1 MSNETNIQGNQNIVL
16 QGVTDSTITVNVDGT
31 PQQLER
37 RLDALVGLLEE
48 MKTKQLQLEGKQYYI
63 DSFNAENFDFFVE
76 QLRNGRELPAE
87 LAENLVTESNRW
99 VDSLRQELLRQGV
112 SVGNQP
118 QRIFEHYGW
127 LIETFLLKMNSPVGR
142 GPTLRRLSFMAE
154 AYQSSLRYLCYIQ
167 LAQLLPQLQKALPA
181 SIAAF
186 LQSEEGAHIE
196 FDYLNLLLLITE
208 QLEERDNFMP
218 EIEELVE
225 ELADPETDLYSTA
238 LFLTRQRD
246 ALLRSAIEED
256 DQLPTLLDQY
266 LTGLV
271 YWLRRVAFLA
281 KYRLVSIKDI
291 NLNYRLGTA
300 KNFVHLYGELHGVY
314 AEIPNEGE
322 DYSAYA
328 VQDYFTYNQSVL
340 LLKGSSV
347 EACLQDLKNEG
358 GNYLSLSPLLIDQ
371 SVFADK
377 NTQTPEIFYYTGQ
390 ASKGRKYFYA
400 LYKNEIELHGE
411 RKNSNKQLTV
421 QRQNNKQPKLDEL
434 YDQLKQLFN
443 PAKRT
448 SV

>member
-1 MSNETNIQGNQNIVL
+1 MSNESNIQGNQNIVL
-16 QGVTDSTITVNVDGT
+16 QGVTDSTITVKVDGI
-31 PQQLER
+31 PRELER
-37 RLDALVGLLEE
+37 RLESLVGLLEE
-48 MKTKQLQLEGKQYYI
+48 LKAKQLQLEGKQYSI

-76 QLRNGRELPAE
+76 QLRSGRELPPE
-87 LAENLVTESNRW
+87 LAENLVTEGNRW
-99 VDSLRQELLRQGV
+99 VDSLKQELLRQGV

-142 GPTLRRLSFMAE
+142 GATLRRLSFMAE

-167 LAQLLPQLQKALPA
+167 LAQLLPNLQEELPPA
-181 SIAAF
+181 IAGF

-196 FDYLNLLLLITE
+196 FDYLNLLLLATE
-208 QLEERDNFMP
+208 QLQERDSFMP

-225 ELADPETDLYSTA
+225 ELTDPETDLYATA
-238 LFLTRQRD
+238 VFLNRQRD
-246 ALLRSAIEED
+246 ALLRGTIEED
-256 DQLPTLLDQY
+256 DRLSALLDQY
-266 LTGLV
+266 LTGLI
-271 YWLRRVAFLA
+271 YWLRRIAFLA

-314 AEIPNEGE
+314 AEMHDDRA
-322 DYSAYA
+322 DYSAYS

-347 EACLQDLKNEG
+347 EACLQDLQNEG
-358 GNYLSLSPLLIDQ
+358 SYLSLSPLLIDQ

-400 LYKNEIELHGE
+400 LYRNELSLQGE
-411 RKNSNKQLTV
+411 RKNSNKRLAV

-434 YDQLKQLFN
+434 YDQLKQLLN
-443 PAKRT
+443 PVKRA
-448 SV
+448 SA